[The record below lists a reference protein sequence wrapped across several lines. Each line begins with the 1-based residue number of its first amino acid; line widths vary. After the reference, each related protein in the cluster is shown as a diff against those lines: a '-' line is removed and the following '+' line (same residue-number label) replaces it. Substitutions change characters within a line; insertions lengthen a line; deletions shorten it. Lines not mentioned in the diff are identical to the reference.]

1 MSHLLNSG
9 LVGITDK
16 ERSSLND
23 VYYRWRQTGFLDG
36 LDKDVAIKVSIAF
49 EITALIL
56 LLDNKMCDMYYKMTE
71 ENAFEEPEYETM
83 IFPIVR
89 RVISGFNEA
98 HEYVTEILGM
108 AKSSFNSMLWK
119 SLRLEKES
127 AIVYFYDVILPN
139 SGDEWHLTR
148 RHKTYYDLKKDSYQ
162 RHLSRGGNKGYEEYM
177 PIDVQAEY
185 CAYLA
190 RKIENKL
197 REKYEKVN

>member
-1 MSHLLNSG
+1 MSHILNSRLFGETNSIDKIYLFWKNLG
-9 LVGITDK
+9 LT
-16 ERSSLND
+16 
-23 VYYRWRQTGFLDG
+23 DG
-36 LDKDVAIKVSIAF
+36 LDYEVALKVSIAF
-49 EITALIL
+49 EITALTL
-56 LLDNKMCDMYYKMTE
+56 LCDNKMCDMYYKMTE

-108 AKSSFNSMLWK
+108 AKNSFNSMLWK

-127 AIVYFYDVILPN
+127 AIVYFYDVVLPN

-148 RHKTYYDLKKDSYQ
+148 RHKMYYDYKKDSYQ
-162 RHLSRGGNKGYEEYM
+162 RHLRRGGKNSYEEFV
-177 PIDVQAEY
+177 PFDVHAEY

-197 REKYEKVN
+197 REKYEKIN